1 MSFVVPPTDLS
12 TDISVPALKKHA
24 ETLHISFCG
33 MEKLE
38 LLTAVNEKYKSLRG
52 TVAETRLAPHDENN
66 NAETRLETRLETRSA
81 FDNETNTERADDS
94 EVDEDLSDVK
104 TSDGTV
110 VVSRDKFTK
119 MLQKQQQQEKLIQKQ
134 QEQIENLEGFKLRQT
149 DVNVALKR
157 QVDTAGELAAHNAKQ
172 NKKLDKETKR
182 LSKEQEMLAE
192 RHEKTAQA
200 TRETAQLQ
208 KETVQLIGRIMPTR
222 APSPAQFTVQRQKT
236 KKREREDAQINAAFQ
251 DSDFVNFRQKY
262 RKTFRGNK
270 LGFVAHM
277 AAHGVSVNNSDRYDL
292 GIFKAWKK
300 GVTAP

>member
-12 TDISVPALKKHA
+12 TEISVPALKKHA
-24 ETLHISFCG
+24 ETLHISFWG

-52 TVAETRLAPHDENN
+52 TVAETRVAPHDENN

-81 FDNETNTERADDS
+81 FDTERADDS
-94 EVDEDLSDVK
+94 EVDEDPSDVK

-110 VVSRDKFTK
+110 VVSRDKFK
-119 MLQKQQQQEKLIQKQ
+119 MMLQKQQQQEKLVQKQ

-157 QVDTAGELAAHNAKQ
+157 QVDTTGELAAHNAKQ

-222 APSPAQFTVQRQKT
+222 APPAQFTVQRQKT

-251 DSDFVNFRQKY
+251 DPDFVNFQQKY

-277 AAHGVSVNNSDRYDL
+277 AAHGVSVNNADRYDL
-292 GIFKAWKK
+292 GIFRAWKK